1 MRKFATVAE
10 LNEAIQLL
18 ETERIIHLEMMNN
31 EFSMAYEKYRPG
43 NLIKNTIKKIG
54 SSPSLYEN
62 IFNVGLA
69 LIAGFLSNKALSISN
84 SNRKPGKFLGLILQL
99 GVANLVVHG
108 PKVLKSVL
116 QRVSGKRKA
125 D

>member
-1 MRKFATVAE
+1 MKKLATGSE

-31 EFSMAYEKYRPG
+31 DFSMAYEQFKPG

-69 LIAGFLSNKALSISN
+69 LIAGFLSNKALSITNSN
-84 SNRKPGKFLGLILQL
+84 SKPGKFLGLILQL

-116 QRVSGKRKA
+116 ESVSSKRKR
-125 D
+125 